1 MCENYELLGNVDPDR
16 NFYSDILDKD
26 KQSLYYSVD
35 EINND
40 DSNLLSVILSCN
52 IRSLAKNCDSFL
64 AMLYYLK
71 VNPFVI
77 SLSETWLKNENKILF
92 NIHGYKNF
100 HTIRQN
106 RISGG
111 VSVMVR
117 EDLVCE
123 HILTLSVANEFMES
137 CVVKIELGGD
147 EMFIFSVYR
156 SHHQDIPSFTD
167 NLLILLNDPILLNRK
182 IILTGDFNVN
192 LLDTTN
198 SHVNYFVH
206 SMQSLNFLSTILH
219 PTRLSDSQISS
230 LLDHLWVNFCST
242 FKVVSF

>member
-1 MCENYELLGNVDPDR
+1 MGENNLLGSVDPDM
-16 NFYSDILDKD
+16 NFYSDTLDED
-26 KQSLYYSVD
+26 EQSLYYSLD
-35 EINND
+35 DINND
-40 DSNLLSVILSCN
+40 DSSLRSVILNCN

-77 SLSETWLKNENKILF
+77 SLSETWLKNDNKILF

-137 CVVKIELGGD
+137 CVVKIELRGD

-156 SHHQDIPSFTD
+156 SHH
-167 NLLILLNDPILLNRK
+167 
-182 IILTGDFNVN
+182 
-192 LLDTTN
+192 
-198 SHVNYFVH
+198 
-206 SMQSLNFLSTILH
+206 
-219 PTRLSDSQISS
+219 
-230 LLDHLWVNFCST
+230 
-242 FKVVSF
+242 